1 MPSPAPHRAS
11 FALHLASSTLSLVAL
26 VLPSMVAAQDE
37 DPLKFVAFS
46 TDFDAKCVD
55 RKGVMIYIANS
66 HPSRTMK
73 LVLERWYMDNR
84 TADRGKSLLKP
95 GQEPEPLG
103 CSNIEGGKQE
113 WKILKGEWL
122 N

>member
-1 MPSPAPHRAS
+1 MPSPASHRAS
-11 FALHLASSTLSLVAL
+11 SALHLASSLVAL
-26 VLPSMVAAQDE
+26 VLPSMAAAEDE

-46 TDFDAKCVD
+46 TDFDARCVD
-55 RKGVMIYIANS
+55 RQGVMIYIANS

-84 TADRGKSLLKP
+84 TADRGKSLLKS

-113 WKILKGEWL
+113 WKILKGEWVD
-122 N
+122 